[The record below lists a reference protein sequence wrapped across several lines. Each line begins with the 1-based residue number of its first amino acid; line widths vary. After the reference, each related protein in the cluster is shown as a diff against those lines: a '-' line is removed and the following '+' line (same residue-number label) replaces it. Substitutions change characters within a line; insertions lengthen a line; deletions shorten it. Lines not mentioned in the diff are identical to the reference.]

1 MKEYFDFFSSMLK
14 INTKKLLKV
23 PELFPKN
30 FKYRKFGFSRIS
42 PEIKNKRDFF
52 EKLSIKNNKHLLKK
66 DSKDAGALKV
76 KKEDLQKNYNL
87 YADLLLRH
95 GYIKI
100 AEEIVE
106 DKIYPFV
113 VMHIIN
119 DKKTKELIWHRD
131 QYFHGKDFIG
141 PKFKLY
147 KLAIYLQDT
156 NKKNGVTGFIPKFIS
171 PRFRNRYLDTIFA
184 YLSSF
189 LSIHPK
195 VIIGEAVIFSGKV
208 MHHRP
213 RQKNNNF
220 REAIIFSCTNSP
232 NNLPNL
238 KDDENQFLNVFL
250 KSKIDLGIK

>member
-1 MKEYFDFFSSMLK
+1 ML
-14 INTKKLLKV
+14 
-23 PELFPKN
+23 ELFAKN
-30 FKYRKFGFSRIS
+30 FKFSRFGFSKIS
-42 PEIKNKRDFF
+42 PEIKNKRVFI
-52 EKLSIKNNKHLLKK
+52 EKISLKK
-66 DSKDAGALKV
+66 NKDLLIKDKKDAGALKV

-87 YADLLLRH
+87 YADLLLKS

-100 AEEIVE
+100 AEELVE
-106 DKIYPFV
+106 DKIYPYI
-113 VMHIIN
+113 VMHMLN

-156 NKKNGVTGFIPKFIS
+156 NKDNGVTGFIPRFLS
-171 PRFRNRYLDTIFA
+171 PRFKNRYIDTIFA

-189 LSIHPK
+189 LSIHPRLSM
-195 VIIGEAVIFSGKV
+195 GEAMIFSGKV

-213 RQKNNNF
+213 RQKNNNL
-220 REAIIFSCTNSP
+220 REAIIFSCTNNP
-232 NNLPNL
+232 NNLPDR
-238 KDDENQFLNVFL
+238 KDDQKEFLNVFL